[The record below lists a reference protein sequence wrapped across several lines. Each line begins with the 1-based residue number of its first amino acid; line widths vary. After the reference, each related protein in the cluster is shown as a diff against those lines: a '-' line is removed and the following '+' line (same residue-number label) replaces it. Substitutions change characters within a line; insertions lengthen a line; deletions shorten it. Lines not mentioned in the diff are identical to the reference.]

1 MEAEKSSLL
10 QWYRQERRCLFLLL
24 VVIKRKRVHELFM
37 RVKYTTPSYQLGMGE
52 QKKKKK
58 EEGVKDIFLK
68 KNSAK

>member
-58 EEGVKDIFLK
+58 KEEGVKDLF
-68 KNSAK
+68 